1 MFWAPMEP
9 ALTVAVVDDE
19 LPIRKALTRLLRS
32 ASYQV
37 LSYGSGSEFLASLEN
52 SKPACL
58 VLDIRMQGM
67 TGFDVQAWLQAQRI
81 TLPNKAARSRCCAS
95 RSETTSSSP
104 PSRPRPTLT
113 ARGGERVI
121 HTQPARLES
130 TRAKAGSG

>member
-81 TLPNKAARSRCCAS
+81 ALPIVFI
-95 RSETTSSSP
+95 
-104 PSRPRPTLT
+104 T
-113 ARGGERVI
+113 ALDDPQDI
-121 HTQPARLES
+121 A
-130 TRAKAGSG
+130 RAKQSGAIALLRKPFGDNEFLAAVEAAAHPDGAGR